1 MLAPEDAAS
10 EQGPVIATAHELEHL
25 LRAMESGTGVR
36 DRHQLFLWVRGPLQ
50 ALLPHRLLA
59 CVQLGRD
66 DELLHA
72 ECLHSGVGDAA
83 LREALLHP
91 RDGLVPRMAR
101 GPACALPRGI
111 DGTARDSTHAGPRP
125 DDLEK
130 AVARLQLGHALLHG
144 TERLAGGA
152 SFVALFGLAGRPTRR
167 NAYFFDLLLPH
178 LHLAL
183 QRIRLH
189 EQGPAAA
196 ADGPVVTEREA
207 QILHWVRQGKN
218 NQEIGQILAIS
229 ALTVKSHL
237 QKIYRKLQVHNRAQ
251 AVSYGRP

>member
-1 MLAPEDAAS
+1 MSAFEDAS
-10 EQGPVIATAHELEHL
+10 EPGPVIATAHELEHL

-59 CVQLGRD
+59 CVQLGAE
-66 DELLHA
+66 DEVLHA

-91 RDGLVPRMAR
+91 RDGLVPRLAR
-101 GPACALPRGI
+101 GPACELPRGI
-111 DGTARDSTHAGPRP
+111 DGTVRDSTHARPRA
-125 DDLEK
+125 DHLEN
-130 AVARLQLGHALLHG
+130 ALAQLQLGHALLHG

-189 EQGPAAA
+189 EQGPAATTDQSA
-196 ADGPVVTEREA
+196 VTEREA

-237 QKIYRKLQVHNRAQ
+237 QKIYRKLRVHNRAQ
-251 AVSYGRP
+251 AVSHGRH

>member
-1 MLAPEDAAS
+1 MSDPEGSDA
-10 EQGPVIATAHELEHL
+10 GPVISTAHELEYL
-25 LRAMESGTGVR
+25 LRAMESGAGVR

-59 CVQLGRD
+59 CVQLGPD

-101 GPACALPRGI
+101 ESAGELPRGI
-111 DGTARDSTHAGPRP
+111 DGTVRDSTHARPRA
-125 DDLEK
+125 DNLEK
-130 AVARLQLGHALLHG
+130 AVAQMQLGHALLHG

-152 SFVALFGLAGRPTRR
+152 SFVALFGLRERPTRR

-178 LHLAL
+178 MHLAL

-189 EQGPAAA
+189 EQGPAAT
-196 ADGPVVTEREA
+196 ADNSAVTEREA